1 MSRGSDRVCWT
12 SGGCPQRG
20 ACGLLGEGPQ
30 AGLPAG
36 PPPCVLRWLLP
47 WKACL
52 GWRLAPCPLPAKAS
66 PIKRGRTVPTSSH
79 CPGHEVKRVECQSPS
94 LVPST
99 FGSSQRRKGALG
111 SALRLPQRVRG
122 SSGRGRGWGQPA
134 ATVWGCTG
142 LFRQLPLLLGMPR
155 RLQQAESGPDAP
167 VREIPRP
174 RSFLQFINSESLSY
188 CGSKASPELGEAEGS
203 VPEPV
208 AGTRRR
214 AGGHPGGRVRGARS
228 GARRVWGRGQDPER
242 RARGPSRPGGHS
254 PGICCGAFLK
264 MWAIQWES
272 HRARGHAG
280 R

>member
-1 MSRGSDRVCWT
+1 MLNASPRAWCPAHSAPLSAGRGPSGPPSACPSESGALRGGGEGGVSQRPL
-12 SGGCPQRG
+12 SGGAQ
-20 ACGLLGEGPQ
+20 
-30 AGLPAG
+30 
-36 PPPCVLRWLLP
+36 
-47 WKACL
+47 
-52 GWRLAPCPLPAKAS
+52 
-66 PIKRGRTVPTSSH
+66 
-79 CPGHEVKRVECQSPS
+79 
-94 LVPST
+94 
-99 FGSSQRRKGALG
+99 GSSASSLC
-111 SALRLPQRVRG
+111 
-122 SSGRGRGWGQPA
+122 SSGCPDVYSR
-134 ATVWGCTG
+134 
-142 LFRQLPLLLGMPR
+142 
-155 RLQQAESGPDAP
+155 PDAP
-167 VREIPRP
+167 VREISRP

-264 MWAIQWES
+264 TWAIQWES